1 MPIEIVPLSKI
12 IRDPMTQARVAINN
26 ERVTELTDAYQ
37 RDEQIDPPVLM
48 TQDGERFYVCD
59 GNHRICALVNL
70 EVVEWECEVRKGG
83 QEDAFIQNCVLN
95 GGPRGLPMNR
105 ADKRKAAKMAIDRW
119 GSTMSDREI
128 AAKLNNTISH
138 ATISDVRKEMG
149 LESPSP
155 NAPKKN
161 KTAHKEL
168 SNLTVTPPPASKGYK
183 GNPPAEK
190 KEQKDDEIVVG
201 ESDLGEYASV
211 EQSDGR
217 SDDAVVVTIAPE
229 IVKSDTKNE
238 TRLILDELRLAIGK
252 AVRVADDANK
262 NKTHAA
268 NHRGILMLL
277 NKALEEVKKWKDTL

>member
-48 TQDGERFYVCD
+48 TKDGERFYVCD

-149 LESPSP
+149 LESPAP
-155 NAPKKN
+155 TNRKTKPAPK
-161 KTAHKEL
+161 EDV
-168 SNLTVTPPPASKGYK
+168 SNLTHTPPASTGYK
-183 GNPPAEK
+183 GNPPAK
-190 KEQKDDEIVVG
+190 GKEQKDDEIVVG

-211 EQSDGR
+211 KQSDGR

-252 AVRVADDANK
+252 GIGLGL
-262 NKTHAA
+262 AA
-268 NHRGILMLL
+268 RGRERIRGDSPMPSY
-277 NKALEEVKKWKDTL
+277 